1 LLDLFNLFGIGI
13 AAFIASNIDDTFIL
27 ILLFSSL
34 SYQNRHIFVGQF
46 LGIGV
51 LIVISTLGALIAF
64 VLPPFVI
71 GLMGLIPIAIG
82 IKRLIEYQKRDR
94 TTGKKKTFQD
104 NKRQSLIPFLTVS
117 AITISNGGDDIGVF
131 TPLFAK
137 YNTANEVFTL
147 VTIFMAM
154 TLVWCII
161 TYYFVN
167 HPLIASRIQRFGNI
181 VTPFVLIGLGL
192 YILADALFI

>member
-1 LLDLFNLFGIGI
+1 MLDLFSLFGIRI

-51 LIVISTLGALIAF
+51 LIVISTLGSLIAF

-82 IKRLIEYQKRDR
+82 IKRLIEYQKRDQ

-104 NKRQSLIPFLTVS
+104 NERQSLIPFLTVS